1 MPVDTRQR
9 MSQDSF
15 LDALQSEIVA
25 GTENLTSWIKHVE
38 ACGAIEH
45 LFNLE
50 VWLRGLR
57 CFFVVQHLPLS
68 DSERKGLV
76 ARSFGPEIRIVR
88 HVLQLCETSAGELI
102 KHGRTD
108 KVEFESFIES
118 QLRKDNVMDYHIG
131 KIVEQPTPL
140 DSLILLSESLND
152 LRVMID
158 AITEQE
164 KLGYQM
170 FLSLGRCF
178 KRDLLNCRYVEMLLA
193 QRFRL
198 QYDRVD
204 SAALSGL
211 LRNIEEDKIRRDV
224 ALVLLWLFRL
234 LKYLQLVHRDL
245 LADRPLRHSLVVF
258 SLLHAE
264 MNLLSAFLKS
274 HFQRG
279 RDVRHSLWNA
289 AELIMYSLN
298 MESRRALERELI
310 FASRET
316 DPAAI
321 YTKIENSHGM
331 LRNCYQ
337 SCVVTLAQAFDRSFD
352 GRAVFPSMLEN
363 MQRAQKARQDLWD
376 LRQYLR
382 DILQNKSAMDTNSV
396 VERIAAFCEASLRYL
411 MYRDWGEFERLSD
424 ALVMATNAIE
434 VRTLLRKFATFLET
448 LLEEVSKR
456 SVLKESARDEIPP
469 SS

>member
-1 MPVDTRQR
+1 MPVDLRRR

-38 ACGAIEH
+38 DSGSIDN
-45 LFNLE
+45 LFELE
-50 VWLRGLR
+50 TWLRGLR
-57 CFFVVQHLPLS
+57 CFFVAQYLPLS
-68 DSERKGLV
+68 NSERKELV
-76 ARSFGPEIRIVR
+76 SRSFGPEIRIVR
-88 HVLQLCETSAGELI
+88 QAVQLCEAAAGELI

-118 QLRKDNVMDYHIG
+118 QLRKDNELDFHIG

-158 AITEQE
+158 AVTEPE
-164 KLGYQM
+164 RLSYQM

-178 KRDLLNCRYVEMLLA
+178 RRDLRNCRYVEMLLA

-204 SAALSGL
+204 NAALSGL
-211 LRNIEEDKIRRDV
+211 LHNIEDGKIRRDV
-224 ALVLLWLFRL
+224 ALSLLWLFRL
-234 LKYLQLVHRDL
+234 LKYLQLVYRDL
-245 LADRPLRHSLVVF
+245 LADRPLRQSLVVF

-264 MNLLSAFLKS
+264 MNQLSAFLKA
-274 HFQRG
+274 HFYRG
-279 RDVRHSLWNA
+279 RDAGYSLRNA
-289 AELIMYSLN
+289 AELIVYSLK
-298 MESRRALERELI
+298 MESGRTLERELI

-316 DPAAI
+316 DPAAL
-321 YTKIENSHGM
+321 YAKIENSHGM

-337 SCVVTLAQAFDRSFD
+337 SCVVTVAQAFDKNFD
-352 GRAVFPSMLEN
+352 GRAVFPSMLES
-363 MQRAQKARQDLWD
+363 MQKAQKLHRDLWD

-382 DILQNKSAMDTNSV
+382 DILQNRSAMDTNSV

-424 ALVMATNAIE
+424 ALVAATNPME
-434 VRTLLRKFATFLET
+434 VRALLRKFTTFLET
-448 LLEEVSKR
+448 LLAEVSKR
-456 SVLKESARDEIPP
+456 SVLKESAGDEVPP
-469 SS
+469 S